1 MKKIKF
7 IFVKMWE
14 WIRPYFTIKMLP
26 IILTVYFITNVSWYF
41 IAFVDVGL
49 PSWLMTTAK
58 AYLIFLWSPIAIE
71 KPIIIAIS
79 LVIYRIIYKEN
90 FERES
95 R

>member
-1 MKKIKF
+1 MWGW
-7 IFVKMWE
+7 VK
-14 WIRPYFTIKMLP
+14 PYLTLKMIP
-26 IILTVYFITNVSWYF
+26 IMLTVWVITNGAWYF
-41 IAFVDVGL
+41 IAFANVGL

-90 FERES
+90 FEKES